1 MIKIIEKSNPK
12 LCASVICTNL
22 LNVKRDLDI
31 LEEEGFDYLHF
42 DIMDGHFVPRLG
54 LDLSLLGLITKT
66 YSIPVEVHLMVNNPS
81 KYIEEVV
88 KAGVSA
94 VIFHLEAETDINNII
109 YCIKKYKNIKIGLA
123 LKPETSINI
132 IIPYL
137 GLLDI
142 ILLMAYSP
150 GTFGEKPVNSFS
162 DRIKNQKKFLLEYKK
177 ENIDI
182 AIDGGVTIKNLKSYM
197 DSGANMLIF
206 GTSGL
211 FIEGIDLREQIKLI
225 KKILNII

>member
-1 MIKIIEKSNPK
+1 MNKIIGKSNPK

-54 LDLSLLGLITKT
+54 LDLNLLGQITKK
-66 YSIPVEVHLMVNNPS
+66 YSIPVEVHLMVDNPS

-94 VIFHLEAETDINNII
+94 VVFHSETETDINNII
-109 YCIKKYKNIKIGLA
+109 YSIKKYKNIKIGLA
-123 LKPETSINI
+123 LKPETPINLI
-132 IIPYL
+132 ISHLDLI
-137 GLLDI
+137 DI

-150 GTFGEKPVNSFS
+150 GTLGEKLINSFS
-162 DRIKNQKKFLLEYKK
+162 DRIKNLKDLLFEYKK

-182 AIDGGVTIKNLKSYM
+182 AIDGGIAVKNVKSYL
-197 DSGANMLIF
+197 DSGASMFIF

-225 KKILNII
+225 KKTLNIF

>member
-1 MIKIIEKSNPK
+1 MNKIIGKSNPK

-54 LDLSLLGLITKT
+54 LELNLLRQITKT
-66 YSIPVEVHLMVNNPS
+66 YSIPVEVHLMVDNPS

-88 KAGVSA
+88 KAGVST
-94 VIFHLEAETDINNII
+94 VVFHLEAETDINNII
-109 YCIKKYKNIKIGLA
+109 YSIKKYKNIKIGLV
-123 LKPETSINI
+123 LKPKTPINI

-137 GLLDI
+137 GLIDI

-150 GTFGEKPVNSFS
+150 GTLGEKPINSFS
-162 DRIKNQKKFLLEYKK
+162 DRIKNLKKLLFEYKK

-182 AIDGGVTIKNLKSYM
+182 TIDGGVTVKNLKSYLN
-197 DSGANMLIF
+197 SGASMFIF
-206 GTSGL
+206 GTAGL
-211 FIEGIDLREQIKLI
+211 FIEGIDIRDQIKLI
-225 KKILNII
+225 KKTLNII

>member
-1 MIKIIEKSNPK
+1 MIEIIEKSSPK

-94 VIFHLEAETDINNII
+94 VIFHLEAETDLNP
-109 YCIKKYKNIKIGLA
+109 KI
-123 LKPETSINI
+123 
-132 IIPYL
+132 
-137 GLLDI
+137 
-142 ILLMAYSP
+142 
-150 GTFGEKPVNSFS
+150 
-162 DRIKNQKKFLLEYKK
+162 
-177 ENIDI
+177 
-182 AIDGGVTIKNLKSYM
+182 
-197 DSGANMLIF
+197 
-206 GTSGL
+206 
-211 FIEGIDLREQIKLI
+211 
-225 KKILNII
+225 

>member
-1 MIKIIEKSNPK
+1 MNKIFRKSNPK

-54 LDLSLLGLITKT
+54 LDLNLLEQITKT
-66 YSIPVEVHLMVNNPS
+66 YSIPVEIHLMVDNPS
-81 KYIEEVV
+81 KYIEEIV
-88 KAGVSA
+88 KAGASA
-94 VIFHLEAETDINNII
+94 VVFHLEVETDVNNII
-109 YCIKKYKNIKIGLA
+109 YSIKKYKNIKIGLA
-123 LKPETSINI
+123 LKPETPINI

-137 GLLDI
+137 GRIDI

-150 GTFGEKPVNSFS
+150 GTLGEKPINNFL
-162 DRIKNQKKFLLEYKK
+162 DRISNLKKLLSKEKK

-182 AIDGGVTIKNLKSYM
+182 AVDGGITVKNLKSYLN
-197 DSGANMLIF
+197 SGASMFIF

-211 FIEGIDLREQIKLI
+211 FIEGIDIRYQIQLI
-225 KKILNII
+225 KKTLDII